1 MQLIYCPQCGLLLPA
16 GAHTCPR
23 CGRPAPVQP
32 PPPPPRYQP
41 PRTAPAPGPRY
52 HTPPHAAR
60 PTLGGYLGALLLFS
74 IPGVGLIVLLA
85 WACGGT
91 DRPDRQ
97 KLAQAFLLW
106 LAILSA
112 VVLALAI
119 AFAAQPLL
127 PLFAPL
133 LHRLRPLAL
142 ARLLL

>member
-1 MQLIYCPQCGLLLPA
+1 MGLRR
-16 GAHTCPR
+16 H
-23 CGRPAPVQP
+23 
-32 PPPPPRYQP
+32 
-41 PRTAPAPGPRY
+41 
-52 HTPPHAAR
+52 
-60 PTLGGYLGALLLFS
+60 
-74 IPGVGLIVLLA
+74 
-85 WACGGT
+85 

>member
-1 MQLIYCPQCGLLLPA
+1 M
-16 GAHTCPR
+16 
-23 CGRPAPVQP
+23 
-32 PPPPPRYQP
+32 
-41 PRTAPAPGPRY
+41 
-52 HTPPHAAR
+52 
-60 PTLGGYLGALLLFS
+60 FS
-74 IPGVGLIVLLA
+74 LPGVGLIVLLA

>member
-16 GAHTCPR
+16 GARACPR

-32 PPPPPRYQP
+32 PPP
-41 PRTAPAPGPRY
+41 TPRY
-52 HTPPHAAR
+52 HTPPRAAR